1 MHGAVM
7 VTKLLS
13 ILRWIALEDDG
24 VARLDLSTKATV
36 ISNIHNR
43 KVINTSSQEN
53 QKERIR
59 KGGKQELCDIVI
71 VVI

>member
-1 MHGAVM
+1 M